1 MKKISTELKVG
12 LFAIFVVAILAFMT
26 FKIGDIDWMKKEGYV
41 VNVYFKNIAGL
52 DEKTKV
58 KVAGV
63 NAGVIEKIELDKGK
77 AKLTVRMDS
86 DVNLYS
92 DASASI
98 KAAGLLGDKY
108 LEIKTGTQKPL
119 LTNGDTLNNVIEIV
133 DLDDLTRNLTAVSE
147 NINTLAQSLNESF
160 ATEEGKD
167 AIKQAVLNLKDI
179 TVSMKETIAVN
190 DQKLRTTLD
199 NINNLA
205 SSVNDLV
212 EKNSEKVTSAVSNIK
227 DFSETLKED
236 GPQFVESLNKAA
248 NDLRAMVEENRPTIK
263 SATDSIDNIA
273 KKIEKGEGSLGK
285 LIKDDRLYES
295 INKAA
300 EGIDRTIGAVERF
313 RTFITFQSE
322 YLTKPK
328 EGKGYFYL
336 TLQPKPDKYYILG
349 VVTDPIGKVTSKEI
363 VRVEDGVTTRIE
375 QEKTEKKIEF
385 TAQFAKRFDDLA
397 LRIGM
402 TENTF
407 GAGAD
412 YFFMND
418 KGKIVADIWD
428 FSNDEDGAKNPHVR
442 IGVDYF
448 FFKNLFLTA
457 GADNIFNKKW
467 RGGYA
472 GVGVRFEDEDI
483 KYLFGTLPSISA
495 K

>member
-12 LFAIFVVAILAFMT
+12 LFAILVVSILAFMT

-119 LTNGDTLNNVIEIV
+119 LTNGDMLKNVIEIV

-167 AIKQAVLNLKDI
+167 AIKQAILNLKDI

-205 SSVNDLV
+205 SSVNELV